1 VEDNP
6 EVLTHVK
13 VVLESEGFKVIT
25 SKSGNEALKRLNSE
39 NIPPDLVIS
48 DIKMPGMDG
57 YELFT
62 KILNHES
69 WKKIPFIFL
78 TALDSDKQILEG
90 KSLGVDDYLIKPFK
104 EKDLLA
110 VVKGKLKRINLQRK
124 QSPPI
129 KELNLNLED
138 IQLSMEN
145 TPQINFFLM
154 KWSESYGAR
163 LQFSFPETNNKD
175 SMQDIGQRLMQTAM
189 NLRFKNVDKEII
201 PIRGGL
207 SIDLKTLNKKAYI
220 YLDTIQEDQIY
231 MIGVIAPK
239 LKYVNIVELKDLFQE
254 LFLKMNQDVDMKINY
269 GDYWRRINFILKSVE
284 K

>member
-1 VEDNP
+1 MEDNP
-6 EVLTHVK
+6 EVLTHIK
-13 VVLESEGFKVIT
+13 LVLETEGYKVIS
-25 SKSGNEALKRLNSE
+25 SKNGNEALNRLKSE
-39 NIPPDLVIS
+39 NKPPDLVIS

-62 KILNHES
+62 KILKHDN

-110 VVKGKLKRINLQRK
+110 VVKGKLKRVNLQDESRG
-124 QSPPI
+124 SI
-129 KELNLNLED
+129 EELNLSIED
-138 IQLSMEN
+138 IQLPMED

-163 LQFSFPETNNKD
+163 LQFLFPETTSKD
-175 SMQDIGQRLMQTAM
+175 SIQDIGQRLMQTAM
-189 NLRFKNVDKEII
+189 NLRFKNKDKEEI

-207 SIDLKTLNKKAYI
+207 SINLKTLNKKAYI
-220 YLDTIQEDQIY
+220 YLDTIQKGQIY
-231 MIGVIAPK
+231 MMGVIAPK

-254 LFLKMNQDVDMKINY
+254 LFLKMNQEIDMEINFEK
-269 GDYWRRINFILKSVE
+269 YWKRITFILKSVE
-284 K
+284 